1 MEGIYGLGLEVMHI
15 THSPLA
21 TDGHMAIAN
30 CGEGWEMLSL
40 AGATSHQHCTVEG
53 EPPISNGQFPV
64 SACPKKIAWMDTSL
78 TYLVA
83 PMRAQAVL

>member
-40 AGATSHQHCTVEG
+40 AGATSH
-53 EPPISNGQFPV
+53 
-64 SACPKKIAWMDTSL
+64 
-78 TYLVA
+78 
-83 PMRAQAVL
+83 